1 MGKYPRNFKSHHARY
16 AYIRSIIMHS
26 LTIATV
32 ALYLLAPLILADTP
46 LPPTI
51 TPYPP
56 LPTPTTCLTITSTDD
71 PSRTA
76 ITSCI
81 RLACL
86 QISTI
91 TQSCGCDSIPTVTS
105 CATVCPAGCAT
116 SYSIVHPPC
125 PTSPSSSPS
134 YSASPTETATHPTY
148 TPKPKPTSSKHYGNN
163 TITKTSTTITTLTSC
178 PAKVTCH
185 GQTST
190 WTGTE
195 GPFPCPTAGPTS
207 SCSCVLPGSS
217 GVVTVT
223 GVTSVTLSV
232 SETVTP
238 VEGGGGSPTSSP
250 VLVTGAAARGTGG
263 SGVGGWV
270 VGALGLLMGI
280 L

>member
-71 PSRTA
+71 PSCTA

-125 PTSPSSSPS
+125 PTS
-134 YSASPTETATHPTY
+134 
-148 TPKPKPTSSKHYGNN
+148 SKHYGNS

-223 GVTSVTLSV
+223 GVTSVTLSESV

-250 VLVTGAAARGTGG
+250 VLATGAAARGTGG

>member
-1 MGKYPRNFKSHHARY
+1 MGEVFSDSSKYPRNFKSHHARY

-71 PSRTA
+71 PSCTA

-125 PTSPSSSPS
+125 PTSPSSS
-134 YSASPTETATHPTY
+134 
-148 TPKPKPTSSKHYGNN
+148 KHYGNS

-223 GVTSVTLSV
+223 GVTSVTLSESV

-250 VLVTGAAARGTGG
+250 VLATGAAARGTGG

>member
-1 MGKYPRNFKSHHARY
+1 MGPSQLQVTSRSLRIHSLNHHALTHNRY
-16 AYIRSIIMHS
+16 CCPLSPRPSHPRGYTSSTNNHPIS
-26 LTIATV
+26 ATTNPSN
-32 ALYLLAPLILADTP
+32 LSHNYFDRRPKLHRHYLLHPPRLSPDLNHNPILWLRLYPNSDKLRNSLSSRLRNLVLHRASTMSNIPFLKPLIQR
-46 LPPTI
+46 I
-51 TPYPP
+51 TN
-56 LPTPTTCLTITSTDD
+56 S
-71 PSRTA
+71 
-76 ITSCI
+76 
-81 RLACL
+81 
-86 QISTI
+86 
-91 TQSCGCDSIPTVTS
+91 
-105 CATVCPAGCAT
+105 
-116 SYSIVHPPC
+116 
-125 PTSPSSSPS
+125 
-134 YSASPTETATHPTY
+134 
-148 TPKPKPTSSKHYGNN
+148 
-163 TITKTSTTITTLTSC
+163 STTITTLTSC

-223 GVTSVTLSV
+223 GVTSVTLSESV

-250 VLVTGAAARGTGG
+250 VLATGAAARGTGG

>member
-71 PSRTA
+71 PSCTA

-91 TQSCGCDSIPTVTS
+91 TQSCGCDSIPTVQV
-105 CATVCPAGCAT
+105 AQQ
-116 SYSIVHPPC
+116 
-125 PTSPSSSPS
+125 
-134 YSASPTETATHPTY
+134 SA
-148 TPKPKPTSSKHYGNN
+148 
-163 TITKTSTTITTLTSC
+163 
-178 PAKVTCH
+178 
-185 GQTST
+185 Q
-190 WTGTE
+190 
-195 GPFPCPTAGPTS
+195 
-207 SCSCVLPGSS
+207 
-217 GVVTVT
+217 
-223 GVTSVTLSV
+223 
-232 SETVTP
+232 P
-238 VEGGGGSPTSSP
+238 VAQP
-250 VLVTGAAARGTGG
+250 
-263 SGVGGWV
+263 
-270 VGALGLLMGI
+270 
-280 L
+280 